1 MSLLDLTKRN
11 VQRNFRLYTIYLLSM
26 IIGVVIQFTFSSL
39 MYNQDILDTLQNRDN
54 FRNGVIIA
62 SVVVFLFIIFFILYA
77 NSFFMRQR
85 KKEFG
90 LYLLLGLSERQ
101 ITLMVFYE
109 TLFIGAISLLSGILL
124 GGLLSKLFGM
134 LLMNLMQYDH
144 VISLSFPIQAIGS
157 TAALFFLLAIIISVQ
172 SYWMIRRVQL
182 IELFHAKEKMEKPV
196 QPSAFL
202 ALLSIL
208 LLGLAFF
215 LIGIG
220 KGSVYWQE
228 HASSELDYR
237 NGRHNWRDLFI
248 LPSVCW
254 LDPSIH
260 EPPQKIP

>member
-1 MSLLDLTKRN
+1 
-11 VQRNFRLYTIYLLSM
+11 
-26 IIGVVIQFTFSSL
+26 
-39 MYNQDILDTLQNRDN
+39 
-54 FRNGVIIA
+54 
-62 SVVVFLFIIFFILYA
+62 
-77 NSFFMRQR
+77 MRQR

-157 TAALFFLLAIIISVQ
+157 TIALFFLLAIIISVQ
-172 SYWMIRRVQL
+172 SYLMIRRVQL

-215 LIGIG
+215 LIGSG

-228 HASSELDYR
+228 HALASLISDRSALLAGPFYSSVSLLAGSF
-237 NGRHNWRDLFI
+237 N
-248 LPSVCW
+248 S
-254 LDPSIH
+254 
-260 EPPQKIP
+260 